1 MSLRSLHPTQSDG
14 GGSKVIERHDENINE
29 DPFKMVA
36 FAPVHTLT
44 AGTLHL
50 FGSAVLAG
58 DYLGCLS
65 GVRLGR

>member
-1 MSLRSLHPTQSDG
+1 MSLRYPSPTQSNG
-14 GGSKVIERHDENINE
+14 GGINVIERRDENINE

-36 FAPVHTLT
+36 FAPVHPLP

-58 DYLGCLS
+58 DYLGCLP